1 MKRIIVL
8 LFVGVL
14 CVALLSSFNTYEVR
28 VPKAVVF
35 FAFLFSFLFFLYQ
48 EKSAFK
54 GMWHK
59 PSNIFLFC
67 YLIVS
72 FQYVIDLCLGYKTY
86 QDFYVPSSVNKMSL
100 TCLCGLIS
108 FILGYVMTGTG
119 NHDKQQSEADV
130 KLINISF
137 LVFLQ
142 VAFFVGWILTV
153 NILALLSGIGYFV
166 DDSGSAA
173 SNYENFFYD
182 VTIAIF
188 IAIITNSK
196 RKDVST
202 LKSFLKEGT
211 IIIWTLICI
220 YCLIRLVSG
229 DRGPALYMASAV
241 FFTYMMVTRKKIKV
255 GKIIIVILFG
265 ALVLNM
271 VGMARSMSLNMSF
284 SERVMTAFTEFSSS
298 SESRFSDKTISP
310 LTEELAMSN
319 RCNQI
324 AIDLIDNG
332 SDDYHYG
339 KYTFYQTI
347 QCFPFVSSYL
357 AHTLKIPEDELSAN
371 IKMTDVY
378 HGSHEYSQI
387 GTTVV
392 ADPYFDFGIIGVTL
406 MLLLCGWVFKKV
418 DSGVCL
424 DTPSNWVQIA
434 IVLLFASMAIYIP
447 RSTLIIQLKQLIPI
461 SVFYYINLIFFCK
474 R

>member
-1 MKRIIVL
+1 MKRIIFL
-8 LFVGVL
+8 LFVSIV
-14 CVALLSSFNTYEVR
+14 CIALLSSFNTYDVR
-28 VPKAVVF
+28 VPKVVVCLAF
-35 FAFLFSFLFFLYQ
+35 FFCYLFFLFQ
-48 EKSAFK
+48 EKSIFK

-59 PSNIFLFC
+59 PSNIFLIC
-67 YLIVS
+67 YMIVS
-72 FQYVIDLCLGYKTY
+72 FQYLIDFCLGYKTY

-100 TCLCGLIS
+100 TCLCGLIC
-108 FILGYVMTGTG
+108 FILGYYMTGIG
-119 NHDKQQSEADV
+119 KQGQQKTDTCV
-130 KLINISF
+130 KQINIIF
-137 LVFLQ
+137 LVILQ
-142 VAFFVGWILTV
+142 FSFFVGWILTV

-173 SNYENFFYD
+173 SIYENFFYD

-188 IAIITNSK
+188 IAIIINSK
-196 RKDVST
+196 NKNISN
-202 LKSFLKEGT
+202 LKSFLNEGSVIT
-211 IIIWTLICI
+211 WILICI

-241 FFTYMMVTRKKIKV
+241 FFTYMMITRKNIKLSKIC
-255 GKIIIVILFG
+255 IVILLV
-265 ALVLNM
+265 ALLINM
-271 VGMARSMSLNMSF
+271 IGMARSMPLNMSF
-284 SERVMTAFTEFSSS
+284 SERIMTAFTEFSSS
-298 SESRFSDKTISP
+298 SESRFSEKTISP
-310 LTEELAMSN
+310 VTEELAISN

-332 SDDYHYG
+332 SDNYHYG

-347 QCFPFVSSYL
+347 QCIPFVPSYL

-378 HGSHEYSQI
+378 HGTHEYTQI
-387 GTTVV
+387 GTTIV
-392 ADPYFDFGIIGVTL
+392 ADPYFDFGVIGVSL
-406 MLLLCGWVFKKV
+406 MLFLCGYIFKKV

-434 IVLLFASMAIYIP
+434 IVLLYASMAVYIP

-461 SVFYYINLIFFCK
+461 CVFYYLNLLISGK